1 MAIQINYNKN
11 TKKQSNSNLV
21 LFVDEKFN
29 IHSLKNHLSSS
40 EYNFVSDL
48 LKVRD
53 LKRKITNF
61 DLNSKKK
68 NHINFSSKEFVKL

>member
-1 MAIQINYNKN
+1 MAIQINYNNKA
-11 TKKQSNSNLV
+11 KKQSNSNLV

-29 IHSLKNHLSSS
+29 ILSLKNHLSNS

-48 LKVRD
+48 LKVAD
-53 LKRKITNF
+53 LKKKIIAF

-68 NHINFSSKEFVKL
+68 